1 MSDQPLPTT
10 RTLRLDVDGAVG
22 RITLARPERLN
33 ALSRTALQELTEA
46 AAVLDAREEI
56 SVVVIAGEG
65 RAFCA
70 GFDLT
75 DPTWSELGPFEESAV
90 VGRAMAEAV
99 ADMRA
104 VTIAAIQ
111 GHCVGGGV
119 VLASACDLRVAAD
132 SARFRIPE
140 VDLGVPLMWTGIP
153 RLVRELGPA
162 VTKELV
168 LTARPFDAAE
178 ARVLRFVNRV
188 VAEDDLGEATRQ
200 LAEELAAR
208 PSLVLRTTKRQVE
221 QAAPPVP
228 AEDPGARADV
238 ALFGEALR
246 DPECRRVAAGNPR
259 VRVPGPVDE

>member
-1 MSDQPLPTT
+1 MGEPTPT
-10 RTLRLDVDGAVG
+10 TLRLEIDGAVG

-33 ALSRTALQELTEA
+33 ALSRTTLHELTEA
-46 AAVLDAREEI
+46 AAVLDAREEVT
-56 SVVVIAGEG
+56 VVVVAGEG

-75 DPTWSELGPFEESAV
+75 DPTWGELGPFEESAA

-99 ADMRA
+99 AGMRA

-119 VLASACDLRVAAD
+119 VLASACDLRVAAT

-140 VDLGVPLMWTGIP
+140 VELGVPLLWTGVP

-168 LTARPFDAAE
+168 LTARTFEAAE
-178 ARVLRFVNRV
+178 AHALRFVNRV
-188 VAEDDLGEATRQ
+188 VPDEDLDTATRRLADDL
-200 LAEELAAR
+200 AAK
-208 PSLVLRTTKRQVE
+208 PGLVLRTTKVQVD
-221 QAAPPVP
+221 QAATPVP
-228 AEDPGARADV
+228 ADDPGPRADV
-238 ALFGEALR
+238 ALFGQALA
-246 DPECRRVAAGNPR
+246 DPECRRVAAGHPR
-259 VRVPGPVDE
+259 LSSPGPVDE